1 MNIEYI
7 SNDKFILKKYEP
19 YGHSQ
24 FRIKYDNNI
33 LQMINKR
40 YVTFEEEGS
49 IPEAEYTF
57 KILKFKPTQI
67 KLIENYDT
75 SNKII
80 EVIDINKNKYNC
92 LIL

>member
-1 MNIEYI
+1 MSIEYI
-7 SNDKFILKKYEP
+7 SNDKFILKKSEP
-19 YGHSQ
+19 HGYSQ
-24 FRIKYDNNI
+24 RIEYDHNI

-40 YVTFEEEGS
+40 YVTFEEEGFN
-49 IPEAEYTF
+49 PEAEYTF
-57 KILKFKPTQI
+57 KILKFKSTQI